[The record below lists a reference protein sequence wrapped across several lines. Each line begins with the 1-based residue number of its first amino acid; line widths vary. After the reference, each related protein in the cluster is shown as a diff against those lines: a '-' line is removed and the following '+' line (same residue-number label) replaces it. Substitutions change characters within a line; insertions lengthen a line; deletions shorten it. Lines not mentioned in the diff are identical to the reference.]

1 MKLMLLALW
10 RYRHFVLAQIKGE
23 LKRRYAR
30 SRLGLLW
37 HILNPLAQAAIFA
50 LILSEV
56 LAARL
61 PGVEAKSAYAVYLM
75 AGTAAWGL
83 FSEIVNRSTGIFLEY
98 ASLMKKILFP
108 RICLP
113 VIVGGSALLN
123 HLLLLLAIFV
133 VFWFFGHLPGAAVLA
148 LPIGMALI
156 ALFGFGLG
164 VLLGVFNV
172 FARDVSQVL
181 GIFLQ
186 IWFWL
191 TPIVYPAS
199 VIPAQLQWVLQWN
212 PMAPL
217 VGLYQRAMLYHQW
230 PDWPALLV
238 PAAVALSLCALTL
251 LVFVRANADLVDAL

>member
-1 MKLMLLALW
+1 MKLMLIALW
-10 RYRHFVLAQIKGE
+10 RYRHFVLASIKSE

-30 SRLGLLW
+30 SRLGMLW

-50 LILSEV
+50 VILAEV
-56 LAARL
+56 LGAKL
-61 PGVEAKSAYAVYLM
+61 PGSDSKVAYPVYLM

-83 FSEIVNRSTGIFLEY
+83 FTEIVNRSSSVFLEY
-98 ASLMKKILFP
+98 ASLMKKITFP

-123 HLLLLLAIFV
+123 HGLLLLAIFG
-133 VFWFFGHLPGAAVLA
+133 VFLLFGHPPQAAVLA
-148 LPIGMALI
+148 LPVGAALI

-164 VLLGVFNV
+164 VLLGIFNV

-181 GIFLQ
+181 GIVLQ

-199 VIPAQLQWVLQWN
+199 VIPEKLRWLAQAN

-217 VGLYQRAMLYHQW
+217 VAFYQQVMLYHHL
-230 PDWPALLV
+230 PDWHSLLY
-238 PAAVALSLCALTL
+238 PAAVAIALCALTL
-251 LVFVRANADLVDAL
+251 FVFLRANADLVDAL